1 MLGLGTS
8 LTSIDSANIYRELS
22 ELDNYS
28 ELVLHYDF
36 SLLAEAHEARITSAN
51 NLGQG
56 GGSFDITSVTNA
68 PTVDA
73 STAFSRKS
81 VKFDAADE
89 ILNMNSEYTTT
100 GRAFTFFIVFNKADV
115 SNDLTVS
122 SASNANSIK
131 LEEDVVT
138 MRLGSSSAFTLD
150 HGSTAGETIDYEIQP
165 STPTLFLIRRNEGG
179 TVFIYADNY
188 IYIAKK
194 GNDAAK
200 AGLNF
205 AIQHIGGTEE
215 GAIAD
220 FTGNIGELGVYDLNM
235 EPHNVEILMK
245 ELCKKWGITRTS

>member
-22 ELDNYS
+22 ELENYS

-89 ILNMNSEYTTT
+89 ILNMDSEYTTT
-100 GRAFTFFIVFNKADV
+100 NKAFTFFIVFNKADV
-115 SNDLTVS
+115 SNDITVS

-138 MRLGSSSAFTLD
+138 MRLGSSSAFTID
-150 HGSTAGETIDYEIQP
+150 HGSTAGSTVDYEIQA
-165 STPTLFLIRRNEGG
+165 STPTLFLIRRNAGG
-179 TVFIYADNY
+179 SVFIYADNF
-188 IYIAKK
+188 IYIASK
-194 GNDAAK
+194 GNVAAK
-200 AGLNF
+200 EGATF
-205 AIQHIGGTEE
+205 SIQHIGGTEE
-215 GAIAD
+215 GTIAD
-220 FTGNIGELGVYDLNM
+220 FNGNIGELGVYDLDM
-235 EPHNVEILMK
+235 ESHNIEILMK